1 MPGIILVSVLEFMG
15 LPHALA
21 SSSICIKVSMG
32 KIEYQTWDKG
42 DFSFPLTSLRDNL
55 IVALQDADGIKI
67 SHAGVEI
74 KSIVEKGLWDD
85 LFPLEG
91 GGHVHMKLQFFLSEE
106 ERSRIRMMRES
117 ALKKKQD
124 ELLNSSIR
132 TSQGATTACSS
143 VAPSL
148 GFSHEVS
155 DSQRSL
161 LQTEGVSVKEV
172 ASKVVSNP
180 LSFCKGEKSGA
191 GSLKGIH
198 PDQKQLTPLNLYE
211 EISSTISAPQGIDV
225 HLSHKELVEKNE
237 SKSLPAEFPTEAIS
251 SDETSLLLRGSGLDV
266 AASNNSIPHNLGE
279 DSGHNTQKQ
288 SQLGK
293 SPSNVKNMI
302 SAFESGLAQAMRS
315 PIKSPPT
322 RSQSSKSRI
331 RLKSQHLNEGTTTKN
346 EQSTSGRVINI
357 FLAEELQHTPTD
369 IRKRG
374 EQTNLLDASNR
385 SKLSQDTG
393 QLEELNTKKFQILG
407 TNSILKNKFNAV
419 HKEVARVEEKSHED
433 LMRISTS
440 ETATV
445 SGRILD
451 ENSGGHPHNLLTGM
465 QDSCGNPV
473 IEESRGEIQFK
484 KFQEVNIQA
493 ASNHKLESL
502 HYCEDNHYLLE
513 SSGAW
518 IFPDEARRLCVTTG
532 GKKVMDLMGG
542 CSTKP
547 KVHQGNVNLSMR
559 DNIEKHSVDAGTV
572 IKANKD
578 EKACHK
584 KGKSKPENSEDIE
597 TSGGPV
603 GQAIKVAIMLGFGIL
618 VLLTRKRNYR

>member
-1 MPGIILVSVLEFMG
+1 MPGIIIVSVLEFMG

-32 KIEYQTWDKG
+32 KIEYQIWDKG

-55 IVALQDADGIKI
+55 IVTLQDADGIKI

-91 GGHVHMKLQFFLSEE
+91 GGHVHMKLQFVLSEE

-143 VAPSL
+143 VASSL
-148 GFSHEVS
+148 GFRHELS
-155 DSQRSL
+155 DR
-161 LQTEGVSVKEV
+161 
-172 ASKVVSNP
+172 
-180 LSFCKGEKSGA
+180 
-191 GSLKGIH
+191 
-198 PDQKQLTPLNLYE
+198 YE
-211 EISSTISAPQGIDV
+211 EISSTISAPQGVDV
-225 HLSHKELVEKNE
+225 HLSHKELDEKNE
-237 SKSLPAEFPTEAIS
+237 SKSLPADFPTEAIS
-251 SDETSLLLRGSGLDV
+251 SNETSLLLGGSRLDV

-279 DSGHNTQKQ
+279 DRGHNIQKQ
-288 SQLGK
+288 GQIGK
-293 SPSNVKNMI
+293 SPRNVKNMI
-302 SAFESGLAQAMRS
+302 SAFESGQAQDMRS

-322 RSQSSKSRI
+322 RSQSNKSRI
-331 RLKSQHLNEGTTTKN
+331 ELKSQHLNEGKTQITKT
-346 EQSTSGRVINI
+346 EQSISGRVINL

-374 EQTNLLDASNR
+374 EQINLFGASDR

-393 QLEELNTKKFQILG
+393 QLEELNTQKFQILG
-407 TNSILKNKFNAV
+407 TNSSLKNKFNVV
-419 HKEVARVEEKSHED
+419 HKEVAREEEKSHQD
-433 LMRISTS
+433 LMRISTT

-445 SGRILD
+445 SWRILD
-451 ENSGGHPHNLLTGM
+451 EYSGGHPLSLFTGK

-473 IEESRGEIQFK
+473 IEESRREIQFTNL
-484 KFQEVNIQA
+484 QEFNIQG
-493 ASNHKLESL
+493 ASTHKLESV
-502 HYCEDNHYLLE
+502 HYCEDNHYLFK

-547 KVHQGNVNLSMR
+547 KVHQGNVNLSMQE
-559 DNIEKHSVDAGTV
+559 NMEKHSVDARTV
-572 IKANKD
+572 IKADKD
-578 EKACHK
+578 K
-584 KGKSKPENSEDIE
+584 KDCQKIVKSKPENSEDIE

>member
-106 ERSRIRMMRES
+106 ERSRIRMMND
-117 ALKKKQD
+117 AD
-124 ELLNSSIR
+124 
-132 TSQGATTACSS
+132 
-143 VAPSL
+143 
-148 GFSHEVS
+148 
-155 DSQRSL
+155 
-161 LQTEGVSVKEV
+161 
-172 ASKVVSNP
+172 
-180 LSFCKGEKSGA
+180 
-191 GSLKGIH
+191 
-198 PDQKQLTPLNLYE
+198 LYE

-618 VLLTRKRNYR
+618 VLLTRKRNYSPHRLHG

>member
-32 KIEYQTWDKG
+32 KIEYQIWDKG

-55 IVALQDADGIKI
+55 IVTLQDADGIKI

-74 KSIVEKGLWDD
+74 KSIVEKGFWDD

-91 GGHVHMKLQFFLSEE
+91 GGHVHMKLQFVLSEE
-106 ERSRIRMMRES
+106 ERSQIRMMND
-117 ALKKKQD
+117 AD
-124 ELLNSSIR
+124 
-132 TSQGATTACSS
+132 
-143 VAPSL
+143 
-148 GFSHEVS
+148 
-155 DSQRSL
+155 
-161 LQTEGVSVKEV
+161 
-172 ASKVVSNP
+172 
-180 LSFCKGEKSGA
+180 
-191 GSLKGIH
+191 
-198 PDQKQLTPLNLYE
+198 LYE
-211 EISSTISAPQGIDV
+211 EISSTISAPQGVDV

-237 SKSLPAEFPTEAIS
+237 SKSLPADFPTEAIS
-251 SDETSLLLRGSGLDV
+251 SNETSLLLRGSRLDV
-266 AASNNSIPHNLGE
+266 AVSNNSIPHNLGE
-279 DSGHNTQKQ
+279 DSGHNIQKQ

-293 SPSNVKNMI
+293 FPRNVKNMI
-302 SAFESGLAQAMRS
+302 SAFESGLAQDMRS
-315 PIKSPPT
+315 PIKSPTT
-322 RSQSSKSRI
+322 RSQSK
-331 RLKSQHLNEGTTTKN
+331 
-346 EQSTSGRVINI
+346 
-357 FLAEELQHTPTD
+357 ELQHTPTD

-374 EQTNLLDASNR
+374 EQINLLGASDR
-385 SKLSQDTG
+385 SQDTG
-393 QLEELNTKKFQILG
+393 QVEELNAKKFWILG
-407 TNSILKNKFNAV
+407 TNSSLKNKFNVV
-419 HKEVARVEEKSHED
+419 HKEVAREEEKSHQN

-445 SGRILD
+445 SWRILD
-451 ENSGGHPHNLLTGM
+451 EYSGGHPLSLFTGK

-473 IEESRGEIQFK
+473 IEESRREIQFTNL
-484 KFQEVNIQA
+484 QEFNIQG
-493 ASNHKLESL
+493 ASTHKLESV
-502 HYCEDNHYLLE
+502 HYCEDNHYLFK

-547 KVHQGNVNLSMR
+547 KVHQGNVNLSMQE
-559 DNIEKHSVDAGTV
+559 NMEKHSVDARTV
-572 IKANKD
+572 IKADKD
-578 EKACHK
+578 KDCHK
-584 KGKSKPENSEDIE
+584 IGKSKPENLEDIE

>member
-1 MPGIILVSVLEFMG
+1 MG

-91 GGHVHMKLQFFLSEE
+91 GGHVHMKLQFVLSEE

-302 SAFESGLAQAMRS
+302 SAFESGLAQDMRS

-322 RSQSSKSRI
+322 RSQSK
-331 RLKSQHLNEGTTTKN
+331 
-346 EQSTSGRVINI
+346 
-357 FLAEELQHTPTD
+357 ELQHTPTD

-374 EQTNLLDASNR
+374 EKTNLLDASNR

-393 QLEELNTKKFQILG
+393 QLEKLNTKKFQILG
-407 TNSILKNKFNAV
+407 TNSIIKNKFNAV
-419 HKEVARVEEKSHED
+419 HKEIARVEEKSHED

-451 ENSGGHPHNLLTGM
+451 EYSGGHPRNLLTGM

-502 HYCEDNHYLLE
+502 HYCEDNHYLFERSVWEALIKCNCQDRCLMRPVVE
-513 SSGAW
+513 K
-518 IFPDEARRLCVTTG
+518 IFLIKQLNPFL
-532 GKKVMDLMGG
+532 
-542 CSTKP
+542 
-547 KVHQGNVNLSMR
+547 VHSMTIVSHCPVLSC
-559 DNIEKHSVDAGTV
+559 DVHSVDAGTV

-597 TSGGPV
+597 TSAGPV
-603 GQAIKVAIMLGFGIL
+603 GQVISFLFD
-618 VLLTRKRNYR
+618 LLSNEFLSGP

>member
-322 RSQSSKSRI
+322 RSQSK
-331 RLKSQHLNEGTTTKN
+331 
-346 EQSTSGRVINI
+346 
-357 FLAEELQHTPTD
+357 ELQHTPTD

>member
-106 ERSRIRMMRES
+106 ERSRIRMMND
-117 ALKKKQD
+117 AD
-124 ELLNSSIR
+124 
-132 TSQGATTACSS
+132 
-143 VAPSL
+143 
-148 GFSHEVS
+148 
-155 DSQRSL
+155 
-161 LQTEGVSVKEV
+161 
-172 ASKVVSNP
+172 
-180 LSFCKGEKSGA
+180 
-191 GSLKGIH
+191 
-198 PDQKQLTPLNLYE
+198 LYE
-211 EISSTISAPQGIDV
+211 EISSAISAPQGIDV

-302 SAFESGLAQAMRS
+302 SAFESGLAQDMRS

-322 RSQSSKSRI
+322 RSQSK
-331 RLKSQHLNEGTTTKN
+331 
-346 EQSTSGRVINI
+346 
-357 FLAEELQHTPTD
+357 ELQHTPTG

-451 ENSGGHPHNLLTGM
+451 ENSGGHPRNLLTGM

-473 IEESRGEIQFK
+473 IEKSRGEIQFK

-502 HYCEDNHYLLE
+502 HYCEDNHYLFE

>member
-1 MPGIILVSVLEFMG
+1 MPGIIIVSVLEFMG

-32 KIEYQTWDKG
+32 KIEYQIWDKG

-55 IVALQDADGIKI
+55 IVTLQDADGIKI

-91 GGHVHMKLQFFLSEE
+91 GGHVHMKLQFVLSEE
-106 ERSRIRMMRES
+106 ERSRIRMMNDADR
-117 ALKKKQD
+117 
-124 ELLNSSIR
+124 
-132 TSQGATTACSS
+132 
-143 VAPSL
+143 
-148 GFSHEVS
+148 
-155 DSQRSL
+155 
-161 LQTEGVSVKEV
+161 
-172 ASKVVSNP
+172 
-180 LSFCKGEKSGA
+180 
-191 GSLKGIH
+191 
-198 PDQKQLTPLNLYE
+198 YE
-211 EISSTISAPQGIDV
+211 EISSTISAPQGVDV
-225 HLSHKELVEKNE
+225 HLSHKELDEKNE
-237 SKSLPAEFPTEAIS
+237 SKSLPADFPTEAIS
-251 SDETSLLLRGSGLDV
+251 SNETSLLLGGSRLDV

-279 DSGHNTQKQ
+279 DRGHNIQKQ
-288 SQLGK
+288 GQIGK
-293 SPSNVKNMI
+293 SPRNVKNMI
-302 SAFESGLAQAMRS
+302 SAFESGQAQDMRS

-322 RSQSSKSRI
+322 RSQSNKSRI
-331 RLKSQHLNEGTTTKN
+331 ELKSQHLNEGKTQITKT
-346 EQSTSGRVINI
+346 EQSISGRVINL

-374 EQTNLLDASNR
+374 EQINLFGASDR

-393 QLEELNTKKFQILG
+393 QLEELNTQKFQILG
-407 TNSILKNKFNAV
+407 TNSSLKNKFNVV
-419 HKEVARVEEKSHED
+419 HKEVAREEEKSHQD
-433 LMRISTS
+433 LMRISTT

-445 SGRILD
+445 SWRILD
-451 ENSGGHPHNLLTGM
+451 EYSGGHPLSLFTGK

-473 IEESRGEIQFK
+473 IEESRREIQFTNL
-484 KFQEVNIQA
+484 QEFNIQG
-493 ASNHKLESL
+493 ASTHKLESV
-502 HYCEDNHYLLE
+502 HYCEDNHYLFK

-547 KVHQGNVNLSMR
+547 KVHQGNVNLSMQE
-559 DNIEKHSVDAGTV
+559 NMEKHSVDARTV
-572 IKANKD
+572 IKADKD
-578 EKACHK
+578 K
-584 KGKSKPENSEDIE
+584 KDCQKIVKSKPENSEDIE

>member
-1 MPGIILVSVLEFMG
+1 MHKS
-15 LPHALA
+15 
-21 SSSICIKVSMG
+21 
-32 KIEYQTWDKG
+32 
-42 DFSFPLTSLRDNL
+42 PLTSLRDNL
-55 IVALQDADGIKI
+55 IVTLQDADGIRI

-91 GGHVHMKLQFFLSEE
+91 GGHVHMKLQFVLSEE

-143 VAPSL
+143 VASSL
-148 GFSHEVS
+148 GFRHELS

-172 ASKVVSNP
+172 ASKVVSKP

-191 GSLKGIH
+191 ESIKGIH
-198 PDQKQLTPLNLYE
+198 HDQKQLTPLNRYE
-211 EISSTISAPQGIDV
+211 EISSTISAPQGVDV
-225 HLSHKELVEKNE
+225 HLSHKELVERNE
-237 SKSLPAEFPTEAIS
+237 SKSLPADFPTEAIS
-251 SDETSLLLRGSGLDV
+251 SNETSLLLGGSRLDV

-279 DSGHNTQKQ
+279 DRGHNIQKQ

-293 SPSNVKNMI
+293 SPRNVKNMI
-302 SAFESGLAQAMRS
+302 SAFESGLAQDMRS

-322 RSQSSKSRI
+322 RSQSNKSRI
-331 RLKSQHLNEGTTTKN
+331 ELKSQHLNEGKTQITKT
-346 EQSTSGRVINI
+346 EQSISGRVINL

-374 EQTNLLDASNR
+374 EQINLFGASDR

-393 QLEELNTKKFQILG
+393 QLEELNTEKFQILG
-407 TNSILKNKFNAV
+407 TNSSLKNKFNV
-419 HKEVARVEEKSHED
+419 VQKEVAREEEKSHQD
-433 LMRISTS
+433 LMRISTT

-445 SGRILD
+445 SWRILD
-451 ENSGGHPHNLLTGM
+451 EYSGGHPLSLFTGK

-473 IEESRGEIQFK
+473 IEESRREIQFTNL
-484 KFQEVNIQA
+484 QEFNIQG
-493 ASNHKLESL
+493 ASTHKLESV
-502 HYCEDNHYLLE
+502 HYCEDNHYLFK

-547 KVHQGNVNLSMR
+547 KVHQGNVNLSMQE
-559 DNIEKHSVDAGTV
+559 NMEKHSVDARTV
-572 IKANKD
+572 IKADKD
-578 EKACHK
+578 K
-584 KGKSKPENSEDIE
+584 KDCQKIVKSKPENSEDIE

>member
-32 KIEYQTWDKG
+32 KIEYQIWDKG

-55 IVALQDADGIKI
+55 IVTLQDADGIKI

-91 GGHVHMKLQFFLSEE
+91 GGHIHMKLQFVLSEE
-106 ERSRIRMMRES
+106 ERSRIRMMNDADR
-117 ALKKKQD
+117 
-124 ELLNSSIR
+124 
-132 TSQGATTACSS
+132 
-143 VAPSL
+143 
-148 GFSHEVS
+148 
-155 DSQRSL
+155 
-161 LQTEGVSVKEV
+161 
-172 ASKVVSNP
+172 
-180 LSFCKGEKSGA
+180 
-191 GSLKGIH
+191 
-198 PDQKQLTPLNLYE
+198 YE
-211 EISSTISAPQGIDV
+211 EISSTISAPQGVDV

-237 SKSLPAEFPTEAIS
+237 SKSLPADFPTEAIS
-251 SDETSLLLRGSGLDV
+251 SNETSLLLGGSRLDV

-279 DSGHNTQKQ
+279 DSGHNIQKQ

-293 SPSNVKNMI
+293 SPRNVKNMI
-302 SAFESGLAQAMRS
+302 SAFESGLAQDMRS

-322 RSQSSKSRI
+322 RSQ
-331 RLKSQHLNEGTTTKN
+331 TK
-346 EQSTSGRVINI
+346 
-357 FLAEELQHTPTD
+357 ELQHTPTD

-374 EQTNLLDASNR
+374 EQINLLGASDR

-407 TNSILKNKFNAV
+407 TKSSLKNKFHVV
-419 HKEVARVEEKSHED
+419 HKEVSREEEKSHQD

-445 SGRILD
+445 SWRILD
-451 ENSGGHPHNLLTGM
+451 EYS
-465 QDSCGNPV
+465 
-473 IEESRGEIQFK
+473 
-484 KFQEVNIQA
+484 
-493 ASNHKLESL
+493 
-502 HYCEDNHYLLE
+502 
-513 SSGAW
+513 
-518 IFPDEARRLCVTTG
+518 DEARQLCVTTG

-547 KVHQGNVNLSMR
+547 KVHQGNVNLSMQE
-559 DNIEKHSVDAGTV
+559 NMEKHSVDARTV
-572 IKANKD
+572 IKADKD
-578 EKACHK
+578 K
-584 KGKSKPENSEDIE
+584 KECQKIGKSKPENSEDIE

>member
-32 KIEYQTWDKG
+32 KIEYQIWDKG

-55 IVALQDADGIKI
+55 IVTLQDADGIRI

-91 GGHVHMKLQFFLSEE
+91 GGHVHMKLQFVLSEE

-143 VAPSL
+143 VASSL
-148 GFSHEVS
+148 GFRHELS
-155 DSQRSL
+155 DR
-161 LQTEGVSVKEV
+161 
-172 ASKVVSNP
+172 
-180 LSFCKGEKSGA
+180 
-191 GSLKGIH
+191 
-198 PDQKQLTPLNLYE
+198 YE
-211 EISSTISAPQGIDV
+211 EISSTISAPQGVDV
-225 HLSHKELVEKNE
+225 HLSHKELVERNE
-237 SKSLPAEFPTEAIS
+237 SKSLPADFPTEAIS
-251 SDETSLLLRGSGLDV
+251 SNETSLLLGGSRLDV

-279 DSGHNTQKQ
+279 DRGHNIQKQ

-293 SPSNVKNMI
+293 SPRNVKNMI
-302 SAFESGLAQAMRS
+302 SAFESGLAQDMRS

-322 RSQSSKSRI
+322 RSQSNKSRI
-331 RLKSQHLNEGTTTKN
+331 ELKSQHLNEGKTQITKT
-346 EQSTSGRVINI
+346 EQSISGRVINL

-374 EQTNLLDASNR
+374 EQINLFGASDR

-393 QLEELNTKKFQILG
+393 QLEELNTEKFQILG
-407 TNSILKNKFNAV
+407 TNSSLKNKFNV
-419 HKEVARVEEKSHED
+419 VQKEVAREEEKSHQD
-433 LMRISTS
+433 LMRISTT

-445 SGRILD
+445 SWRILD
-451 ENSGGHPHNLLTGM
+451 EYSGGHPLSLFTGK

-473 IEESRGEIQFK
+473 IEESRREIQFTNL
-484 KFQEVNIQA
+484 QEFNIQG
-493 ASNHKLESL
+493 ASTHKLESV
-502 HYCEDNHYLLE
+502 HYCEDNHYLFK

-547 KVHQGNVNLSMR
+547 KVHQGNVNLSMQE
-559 DNIEKHSVDAGTV
+559 NMEKHSVDARTV
-572 IKANKD
+572 IKADKD
-578 EKACHK
+578 K
-584 KGKSKPENSEDIE
+584 KDCQKIVKSKPENSEDIE

>member
-32 KIEYQTWDKG
+32 KIEYQIWDKG

-55 IVALQDADGIKI
+55 IVTLQDADGIRI

-91 GGHVHMKLQFFLSEE
+91 GGHVHMKLQFVLSEE
-106 ERSRIRMMRES
+106 ERSRIRMMNDADR
-117 ALKKKQD
+117 
-124 ELLNSSIR
+124 
-132 TSQGATTACSS
+132 
-143 VAPSL
+143 
-148 GFSHEVS
+148 
-155 DSQRSL
+155 
-161 LQTEGVSVKEV
+161 
-172 ASKVVSNP
+172 
-180 LSFCKGEKSGA
+180 
-191 GSLKGIH
+191 
-198 PDQKQLTPLNLYE
+198 YE
-211 EISSTISAPQGIDV
+211 EISSTISAPQGVDV
-225 HLSHKELVEKNE
+225 HLSHKELVERNE
-237 SKSLPAEFPTEAIS
+237 SKSLPADFPTEAIS
-251 SDETSLLLRGSGLDV
+251 SNETSLLLGGSRLDV

-279 DSGHNTQKQ
+279 DRGHNIQKQ

-293 SPSNVKNMI
+293 SPRNVKNMI
-302 SAFESGLAQAMRS
+302 SAFESGLAQDMRS

-322 RSQSSKSRI
+322 RSQSNKSRI
-331 RLKSQHLNEGTTTKN
+331 ELKSQHLNEGKTQITKT
-346 EQSTSGRVINI
+346 EQSISGRVINL

-374 EQTNLLDASNR
+374 EQINLFGASDR

-393 QLEELNTKKFQILG
+393 QLEELNTEKFQILG
-407 TNSILKNKFNAV
+407 TNSSLKNKFNV
-419 HKEVARVEEKSHED
+419 VQKEVAREEEKSHQD
-433 LMRISTS
+433 LMRISTT

-445 SGRILD
+445 SWRILD
-451 ENSGGHPHNLLTGM
+451 EYSGGHPLSLFTGK

-473 IEESRGEIQFK
+473 IEESRREIQFTNL
-484 KFQEVNIQA
+484 QEFNIQG
-493 ASNHKLESL
+493 ASTHKLESV
-502 HYCEDNHYLLE
+502 HYCEDNHYLFK

-547 KVHQGNVNLSMR
+547 KVHQGNVNLSMQE
-559 DNIEKHSVDAGTV
+559 NMEKHSVDARTV
-572 IKANKD
+572 IKADKD
-578 EKACHK
+578 K
-584 KGKSKPENSEDIE
+584 KDCQKIVKSKPENSEDIE

>member
-1 MPGIILVSVLEFMG
+1 M
-15 LPHALA
+15 H
-21 SSSICIKVSMG
+21 K
-32 KIEYQTWDKG
+32 
-42 DFSFPLTSLRDNL
+42 SFHGENRVPNL
-55 IVALQDADGIKI
+55 GQGRLLLDADGIKI

-91 GGHVHMKLQFFLSEE
+91 GGHVHMKLQFVLSEE

-302 SAFESGLAQAMRS
+302 SAFESGLAQDMRS

-322 RSQSSKSRI
+322 RSQSK
-331 RLKSQHLNEGTTTKN
+331 
-346 EQSTSGRVINI
+346 
-357 FLAEELQHTPTD
+357 ELQHTPTD

-374 EQTNLLDASNR
+374 EKTNLLDASNR

-393 QLEELNTKKFQILG
+393 QLEKLNTKKFQILG
-407 TNSILKNKFNAV
+407 TNSIIKNKFNAV
-419 HKEVARVEEKSHED
+419 HKEIARVEEKSHED

-451 ENSGGHPHNLLTGM
+451 EYSGGHPRNLLTGM

-502 HYCEDNHYLLE
+502 HYCEDNHYLFERSVWEALIKCNCQDRCLMRPVVE
-513 SSGAW
+513 K
-518 IFPDEARRLCVTTG
+518 IFLIKQLNPFL
-532 GKKVMDLMGG
+532 
-542 CSTKP
+542 
-547 KVHQGNVNLSMR
+547 VHSMTIVSHCPVLSC
-559 DNIEKHSVDAGTV
+559 DVHSVDAGTV

-597 TSGGPV
+597 TSAGPV
-603 GQAIKVAIMLGFGIL
+603 GQVISFLFD
-618 VLLTRKRNYR
+618 LLSNEFLSGP

>member
-91 GGHVHMKLQFFLSEE
+91 GGHVHMKLQFVLSEE

-302 SAFESGLAQAMRS
+302 SAFESGLAQDMRS

-322 RSQSSKSRI
+322 RSQS
-331 RLKSQHLNEGTTTKN
+331 N
-346 EQSTSGRVINI
+346 
-357 FLAEELQHTPTD
+357 
-369 IRKRG
+369 
-374 EQTNLLDASNR
+374 
-385 SKLSQDTG
+385 
-393 QLEELNTKKFQILG
+393 
-407 TNSILKNKFNAV
+407 
-419 HKEVARVEEKSHED
+419 
-433 LMRISTS
+433 
-440 ETATV
+440 
-445 SGRILD
+445 
-451 ENSGGHPHNLLTGM
+451 
-465 QDSCGNPV
+465 
-473 IEESRGEIQFK
+473 
-484 KFQEVNIQA
+484 
-493 ASNHKLESL
+493 
-502 HYCEDNHYLLE
+502 
-513 SSGAW
+513 
-518 IFPDEARRLCVTTG
+518 EARWLCVTTG

-597 TSGGPV
+597 TSAGPV

>member
-1 MPGIILVSVLEFMG
+1 M
-15 LPHALA
+15 H
-21 SSSICIKVSMG
+21 K
-32 KIEYQTWDKG
+32 
-42 DFSFPLTSLRDNL
+42 SFHGENRVPNL
-55 IVALQDADGIKI
+55 GQGRLLLDADGIKI

-91 GGHVHMKLQFFLSEE
+91 GGHIHMKLQFVLSEE

-143 VAPSL
+143 VASSL
-148 GFSHEVS
+148 GFRHEVS

-191 GSLKGIH
+191 ESIKGIH
-198 PDQKQLTPLNLYE
+198 HDQKQLTPLNRYE
-211 EISSTISAPQGIDV
+211 EISSTISAPQGVDV

-237 SKSLPAEFPTEAIS
+237 SKSLPADFPTEAIS
-251 SDETSLLLRGSGLDV
+251 SNETSLLLGGSRLDV

-279 DSGHNTQKQ
+279 DSGHNIQKQ

-293 SPSNVKNMI
+293 SPRNVKNMI
-302 SAFESGLAQAMRS
+302 SAFESGLAQDMRS

-322 RSQSSKSRI
+322 RSQ
-331 RLKSQHLNEGTTTKN
+331 TK
-346 EQSTSGRVINI
+346 
-357 FLAEELQHTPTD
+357 ELQHTPTD

-374 EQTNLLDASNR
+374 EQINLLGASDR

-407 TNSILKNKFNAV
+407 TKSSLKNKFHVV
-419 HKEVARVEEKSHED
+419 HKEVSREEEKSHQD

-445 SGRILD
+445 SWRILD
-451 ENSGGHPHNLLTGM
+451 EYSGGHPLSLFTGK

-473 IEESRGEIQFK
+473 IEESRREIQFTNL
-484 KFQEVNIQA
+484 QEFNIQG
-493 ASNHKLESL
+493 ASTHKLESV
-502 HYCEDNHYLLE
+502 HYCEDNHYLFKN
-513 SSGAW
+513 SGAW
-518 IFPDEARRLCVTTG
+518 IFPDEARQLCVTTG

-547 KVHQGNVNLSMR
+547 KVHQGNVNLSMQE
-559 DNIEKHSVDAGTV
+559 NMEKHSVDARTV
-572 IKANKD
+572 IKADKD
-578 EKACHK
+578 K
-584 KGKSKPENSEDIE
+584 KECQKIGKSKPENSEDIE